1 MTHID
6 ISTLIAVSL
15 TSLVP
20 VIAVY
25 LWIGLALQTVF
36 AKAGEEGWK
45 GWVPF
50 LNTAILL
57 ELGGFAWWWV
67 LLLIIPG
74 GSLVVYVVLIIACH
88 RIGTRFG
95 YGAGM
100 TVLAALLFPVWASIM
115 AWGRNRWV
123 SAREAAPRA
132 AGVQRTEAD
141 PWHAPMPTGVRPAP
155 PVPPRPAAASAA
167 PAWAPAAALASTPAP
182 ASTPVA
188 APAPVAAAPGYAA
201 PGYAAPQ
208 HETPGHAAP
217 GHAAPEYAAP
227 AYTAPAPTSVPAA
240 AAAPLA
246 SAPAVSDPTVSSA
259 FGEAPRP
266 AAARAVPDDDTFAAF
281 APPSAPAPAGD
292 DDDLDEPVDVVRP
305 APVAGPFTGTVQI
318 IPAATDDAQVGPRRA
333 ASPVDDAEPADE
345 AHAEAPIR
353 EVPEWP
359 APAPDANPW
368 APPAPS
374 APAQV
379 RPFDPTAFSDTSG
392 EVSAV
397 AGAPSL
403 GVPMSARSSVSA
415 LRQAPELPDSE
426 DAFDETIIASRKRT
440 PWMLVP
446 PLGAPIPIV
455 QDVIIVGRR
464 PVSDPDFP
472 QAQLVS
478 IVDETRTVSKTHA
491 RLELKDDTLWAITD
505 LDSTNGVVIIDEDG
519 TEIDVEPHRPLPVL
533 GRFLLGDAELAMER
547 DEL

>member
-25 LWIGLALQTVF
+25 LWIGFALQTVF

-74 GSLVVYVVLIIACH
+74 GGFVVYVVLIIACH

-123 SAREAAPRA
+123 SAREAAPRGS
-132 AGVQRTEAD
+132 GVQRAEPQPAEA
-141 PWHAPMPTGVRPAP
+141 WRTPMPAAVRPAP
-155 PVPPRPAAASAA
+155 PVPPLPAAA
-167 PAWAPAAALASTPAP
+167 PAWAPAAAVAPAP
-182 ASTPVA
+182 AA
-188 APAPVAAAPGYAA
+188 APAAAVSEYAAPQYAAPDYAAAGYAAPDSAAPGYATPDYA
-201 PGYAAPQ
+201 AHGYAAP
-208 HETPGHAAP
+208 GSSS
-217 GHAAPEYAAP
+217 PEYAAP
-227 AYTAPAPTSVPAA
+227 AASTPTVSVPADASRPAA
-240 AAAPLA
+240 AA
-246 SAPAVSDPTVSSA
+246 
-259 FGEAPRP
+259 
-266 AAARAVPDDDTFAAF
+266 AVPDDDTFAAF
-281 APPSAPAPAGD
+281 APPSADARDAD
-292 DDDLDEPVDVVRP
+292 DDDLDEPAGVVPP
-305 APVAGPFTGTVQI
+305 ASVAGPFTGTVQI
-318 IPAATDDAQVGPRRA
+318 IPAATDDAHVGPLRA
-333 ASPVDDAEPADE
+333 APPADDDEPADD
-345 AHAEAPIR
+345 HVEAPIR
-353 EVPEWP
+353 EVPEWR
-359 APAPDANPW
+359 APDPEANPW
-368 APPAPS
+368 APPAAS

-426 DAFDETIIASRKRT
+426 DVFDETIIASRKRT

-455 QDVIIVGRR
+455 QDVVIVGRR
-464 PVSDPDFP
+464 PVSDPAFP
-472 QAQLVS
+472 QAQLVA

-491 RLELKDDTLWAITD
+491 RLELKDDTLWAVTD

-547 DEL
+547 DEQ